1 MNIALID
8 GTKVTRIGDY
18 RELFPNT
25 SFTSAGPTDDFL
37 TQNNALRVS
46 VFLPHDRTTHKLV
59 SCVPYIDGAFVY
71 TVKVEP
77 LSQEEL
83 DANAAA
89 EAAAAPLRC
98 NYQAFWDALLISP
111 VYQTIRSQSIQSLE
125 VNTCCT
131 EFIAAMTDAKLGR
144 PNKDAIQACIW
155 LLLGALTLSADDLAE
170 LQELMAVG
178 GMDAVYTLAAP
189 QA

>member
-1 MNIALID
+1 MQIALIN
-8 GTKVTRIGDY
+8 GNKVTRIGDY

-25 SFTSAGPTDDFL
+25 SFTANGPDDAFL
-37 TQNNALRVS
+37 AENKAKRVS
-46 VFLPHDRTTHKLV
+46 VFIPHTRETEKLV
-59 SCVPYIDGAFVY
+59 ACHPYVDGDFVY

-77 LSQEEL
+77 LTEAEL

-131 EFIAAMTDAKLGR
+131 EFIAAMTDAKAGR

-155 LLLGALTLSADDLAE
+155 LLLAALTLTEEEVAG
-170 LQELMAVG
+170 LQELMTVG
-178 GMDAVYTLAAP
+178 GMDTVYVLLP
-189 QA
+189 E